1 MVLLFIVMEYFKNI
15 ILKNGKTCIIRN
27 GREEDGKAVLDN
39 FILSHGETD
48 NMLSYPDEI
57 DRTAAQESEFLR
69 EKQLSPNEVM
79 IVAEV
84 EGRIVGVSGIDCVG
98 TKYKMRHRAVFGIHV
113 EKAFWG
119 LGIGRAMTQACI
131 ECAVRAGYSQ
141 LELDV
146 VSDNRSAC
154 NLYRSEGF
162 TEFGRNPRGF
172 KSRSGAWQELVLMRK
187 VLD

>member
-1 MVLLFIVMEYFKNI
+1 MEYCKTI
-15 ILKNGKTCIIRN
+15 TLKNGKTCTIRN
-27 GREEDGKAVLDN
+27 GRQEDGKAVLDN
-39 FILSHGETD
+39 FILSHAETD

-57 DRTAAQESEFLR
+57 DKTAEDESVFLR
-69 EKQLSPNEVM
+69 EKQTSPDEVM

-84 EGRIVGVSGIDCVG
+84 DGRIVGVSGVDCVG
-98 TKYKMRHRAVFGIHV
+98 RRFKMKHRAVFGIHV

-119 LGIGRAMTQACI
+119 LGIGRAMTRACI

-146 VSDNRSAC
+146 VSDNRAALS
-154 NLYRSEGF
+154 LYSSEGF
-162 TEFGRNPRGF
+162 EEFGRNPRGF

>member
-1 MVLLFIVMEYFKNI
+1 MEYFKTLV
-15 ILKNGKTCIIRN
+15 LKNGKKCIIRN
-27 GREEDGKAVLDN
+27 GLPEDGKAVLDN
-39 FILSHGETD
+39 FILSHAETD

-57 DRTAAQESEFLR
+57 DKTPEQESAFLL
-69 EKQLSPNEVM
+69 EKLQSPNEVM

-84 EGRIVGVSGIDCVG
+84 DGRITGVSGIDCVG

-146 VSDNRSAC
+146 VSDNKAAFE
-154 NLYRSEGF
+154 LYRSEGF

-172 KSRSGAWQELVLMRK
+172 KSRSGDWQELVLMRK